1 MTKQTKDV
9 QTVIDELAT
18 KGVEALD
25 AMANFTQEQVDHI
38 VHQAAIA
45 ALDKHMYLAKL
56 AVDETGRGIYE
67 DKAIKNMYA
76 SEYIW
81 NSIKYDKTV
90 GVIAEDKEQG
100 LVSIA
105 EPVGVICGVTPT
117 TNPTST
123 TIFKALIALKT
134 RNSII
139 FAFHPSA
146 QKSSAEA
153 ARIVR
158 DAAIE
163 AGAPKDCI
171 QWIEEPSIEATG
183 LLMNHPK
190 IATVLA
196 TGGPGMVKAA
206 YSTGKPALGVGAGNV
221 PSYIAADAKVKRAVN
236 DIIVSKTFDN
246 GMICASE
253 QAAIVDAAIYD
264 EVKAEFE
271 AHQCVIISKKADIA
285 KLEKVV
291 LNEART
297 AVNGAIVGHSAIEIA
312 EKAGLKVPAGTKLLL
327 AEIPDATMEHPLALE
342 KLSPVLAL
350 IKSDGVEDGFKK
362 AEGMLNLGGLGHT
375 AVIHTENEGLQLQY
389 GIRMKACRVLVNS
402 PSAEGGIGNIYNN
415 MIPSLTLGCGSHGH
429 NSVSHN
435 VSSFDLLNV
444 KTLSKR
450 RNNMQWFRVPPKIFF
465 EKDSITYLRHIEAE
479 RVMLVCDPGM
489 VQFGYAD
496 LVKRQLEL
504 NRHRPAVDVFSDVEP
519 NPSTN
524 TVYKGLERFVDFQ
537 PDVIIALGGGSAMDA
552 AKAMWMFFEHP
563 DVSFFGAKQ
572 KFLDIRKRTYKIP
585 YAQKTTFICIPT
597 TSGTGSEVTS
607 FAVITDSETHIKYP
621 LADYAL
627 TPDIAI
633 VDPALVMSVP
643 ASVTA
648 DTGMDVL
655 THAIESYVSVMASDY
670 TRGLSLQAIKLVFE
684 NLEHS
689 YRFGDEESREK
700 MHNAST
706 MAGMAFANAFLGINH
721 SLAHKVGPMFDIP
734 HGRTNAILM
743 PHVIRYNGRDPQK
756 HAMFPKYDYFR
767 ADKDYADIA
776 RFMGWGTDKQ
786 SDAELVEVLAQKV
799 YELGVA
805 VGIDMNWKGQG
816 VTKKLLQDTA
826 YTLAE
831 HAYEDQC
838 TTANPKEPLISE
850 LKEIIEIAFDYK
862 G

>member
-25 AMANFTQEQVDHI
+25 AMSNFTQEQVDHI

-81 NSIKYDKTV
+81 NSIKYDRTV

-134 RNSII
+134 RNSIV

-297 AVNGAIVGHSAIEIA
+297 AVNGAIVGHSAMEIA
-312 EKAGLKVPAGTKLLL
+312 EKAGLKVPAGTKMLL

-350 IKSDGVEDGFKK
+350 IKSDGVQDGFKK

-375 AVIHTENEGLQLQY
+375 AVIHTENEELQLQY

-415 MIPSLTLGCGSHGH
+415 MIPSLTLGCGSYGH

-465 EKDSITYLRHIEAE
+465 EKDSITYLRHIEAD

-504 NRHRPAVDVFSDVEP
+504 NRHKPAVDVFSDVEP

-799 YELGVA
+799 YELGIA

-816 VTKKLLQDTA
+816 VTKKLLQDTV

>member
-134 RNSII
+134 RNSIV

-312 EKAGLKVPAGTKLLL
+312 EKAGLKVPAGTKMLL

-350 IKSDGVEDGFKK
+350 IKFDGVEDGFKK
-362 AEGMLNLGGLGHT
+362 AEGMLNLGGIGHT
-375 AVIHTENEGLQLQY
+375 AVIHTENEELQLQY
-389 GIRMKACRVLVNS
+389 GIRMKACRILVNS

-465 EKDSITYLRHIEAE
+465 EKDSITYLRHIDAE